1 MFRFHPFGGD
11 VGVRCPATVSR
22 LSCPFPYHLLSRYEI
37 QKLGLSI
44 GIWTII
50 INAEDVNRE
59 EKIDEGKHGVVWS
72 TGYADPPLFI

>member
-1 MFRFHPFGGD
+1 MSGYRVQIIVP
-11 VGVRCPATVSR
+11 VP
-22 LSCPFPYHLLSRYEI
+22 LSSPLALRNSKAGSVE
-37 QKLGLSI
+37 GT
-44 GIWTII
+44 WTII